1 MVERL
6 VLHQYGNYVLQKAIQ
21 VIGDRNL
28 RTLILEKIKLL
39 ESSLCLTKHGSKVLG
54 KLQKTYPN
62 IFSGVV

>member
-28 RTLILEKIKLL
+28 RIMILE
-39 ESSLCLTKHGSKVLG
+39 
-54 KLQKTYPN
+54 
-62 IFSGVV
+62 